1 MSDAT
6 TKPVNQS
13 LLSDYYDE
21 TQEPMETFGL
31 GILSYFDS
39 VKLFAKMFL
48 LFTVIN
54 VPLIVVFMMHKTD
67 AEGSLSLGNLG

>member
-1 MSDAT
+1 
-6 TKPVNQS
+6 
-13 LLSDYYDE
+13 
-21 TQEPMETFGL
+21 METFGL